1 MGIREKFG
9 FSDEHR
15 ASEVGRLF
23 MGGQISGPE
32 YAAGARYANIVLLYL
47 KTTDAPAP
55 YGNEYLGDIADEI
68 CLSRK
73 INMAAARQIL
83 NDLDRRCGT
92 ILDRVAVYEEP
103 LGDGDLPF
111 LRKALKALAGI

>member
-15 ASEVGRLF
+15 ASEIGRLF
-23 MGGQISGPE
+23 IQRDISEAE
-32 YAAGARYANIVLLYL
+32 YEAGARYANIVLMYL

-55 YGNEYLGDIADEI
+55 YGNEYLGDMDDGA

-73 INMAAARQIL
+73 INMSAARFIL
-83 NDLDRRCGT
+83 RDLDKRCGR

-103 LGDGDLPF
+103 LADGELPL

>member
-23 MGGQISGPE
+23 MGGQISEQE
-32 YAAGARYANIVLLYL
+32 YEAGARYANIVLMYL

-55 YGNEYLGDIADEI
+55 YGNDYLGDLADEV

-73 INMAAARQIL
+73 INMSAARFVL
-83 NDLDRRCGT
+83 RDLDKRCER

-103 LGDGDLPF
+103 LADGELPF
-111 LRKALKALAGI
+111 LRSALKALAGI